1 MRKKTKFIPVN
12 SMAKEFD
19 TGIAIGKTLSD
30 TLQSLGRSDY
40 SHRSDY
46 HIFILAEKGSAC
58 IEIDFE
64 KYKIKTPYVLYIH
77 PNQVHRVVKDE
88 KADFYIVGISN
99 ENLNPEYLKLLEHLI
114 PLKPLL
120 LKSDVFSIVH
130 QSVSLCIN
138 IFERKHDKL
147 YPSLLKDCCNTLVAL
162 IISQYVER
170 TTPTDRLSRFD
181 FITKEFQLLLERD
194 FTSLKRPSDYAIA
207 LNISTSYLNECVKNA
222 TGFSVSY
229 QIQQRIIL
237 EAKRLLYHSGKS
249 IKEIAN
255 ELGYDDYAYFS
266 RLFAKVTG
274 MTAVDFRNKNID

>member
-12 SMAKEFD
+12 PMAKEFD

-30 TLQSLGRSDY
+30 SLQSLGRSDY
-40 SHRSDY
+40 SHRRDY

-64 KYKIKTPYVLYIH
+64 KYIIKTPYVLYIH
-77 PNQVHRVVKDE
+77 PNQVHRVVKNE

-114 PLKPLL
+114 AVKPLR

-130 QSVSLCIN
+130 QSVSLCVN

-147 YPSLLKDCCNTLVAL
+147 YPSSLKDCCNTLVAL
-162 IISQYVER
+162 LVSQYLEQ

-181 FITKEFQLLLERD
+181 FITKEFQILLERD
-194 FTSLKRPSDYAIA
+194 FTSIKRPADYAA
-207 LNISTSYLNECVKNA
+207 AMNISTPYLNECVRNA
-222 TGFSVSY
+222 TGFSVSH

-237 EAKRLLYHSGKS
+237 EAKRLLYYSDKS
-249 IKEIAN
+249 VKEIAN

-266 RLFAKVTG
+266 RFFTKVVG
-274 MTAVDFRNKNID
+274 MTALTFRNKNIG